1 MMAVKTSLAV
11 KVNSVEVWQ
20 RCYCLMETMFKTTAS
35 FKSKP
40 RAALKK
46 WLSNMSQVHKE
57 TVNAGLAT
65 VFIGRARADECKM

>member
-1 MMAVKTSLAV
+1 
-11 KVNSVEVWQ
+11 
-20 RCYCLMETMFKTTAS
+20 METMFKTTAS

-57 TVNAGLAT
+57 TVNTGLAT